1 MHLAAARKR
10 SRDVIV
16 CKKSWFLGTCLH
28 FRFKEIEIDVQGKYP
43 QEFNSDYMKREVSQN
58 AKNKADAV
66 FIAGC
71 GYVGSALAEQL
82 KNKGFRVG
90 ALTRNEERAA
100 ELRELGLDEVV
111 VADLDSREWHDKLN
125 LKYRAVVNCVSSAG
139 GGLAGYQKS
148 YVEGQRSLLEWAQVA
163 QPEIICYTSSTSVY
177 PQSDGVWVDETA
189 STEPST
195 ETSALLLEAEQMLL
209 QSESFPGK
217 AFVLRLAGIYGPGRH
232 YLIDQI
238 KGGETVLA
246 GEGRHHLNLIH
257 RDDAVSGIMA
267 VIESKQDFA
276 GGIYN
281 LCDGQPY
288 IQSDIVRWV
297 AASLSVNCPSFDP
310 EMKTARML
318 RRKGKSPDRKISNK
332 KLIETTSWRAKFPNF
347 KAGYKALLE
356 DECK

>member
-1 MHLAAARKR
+1 MCRATIRK
-10 SRDVIV
+10 SSI
-16 CKKSWFLGTCLH
+16 F
-28 FRFKEIEIDVQGKYP
+28 
-43 QEFNSDYMKREVSQN
+43 DYMKRGSSQN
-58 AKNKADAV
+58 DTNDADAV

-82 KNKGFRVG
+82 KKKGVKVG
-90 ALTRNEERAA
+90 ALTRNKERAA

-111 VADLDSREWHDKLN
+111 VADLDSCAWHDKLR

-163 QPEIICYTSSTSVY
+163 QPEVICYTSSTSVY

-209 QSESFPGK
+209 NSKFYHGK
-217 AFVLRLAGIYGPGRH
+217 AFVMRLAGIYGPGRH

-238 KGGETVLA
+238 KGGEEVIP

-267 VIESKQDFA
+267 VLESYPNLA
-276 GGIYN
+276 SGIYN
-281 LCDGQPY
+281 LCDGEPY
-288 IQSDIVRWV
+288 IQLEIVRWV

-318 RRKGKSPDRKISNK
+318 RRKGRSPDRKISNK

-347 KAGYKALLE
+347 KAGYKAFLE
-356 DECK
+356 DDWK

>member
-1 MHLAAARKR
+1 MLIFVVKILRLMCRATIRK
-10 SRDVIV
+10 SSI
-16 CKKSWFLGTCLH
+16 
-28 FRFKEIEIDVQGKYP
+28 I
-43 QEFNSDYMKREVSQN
+43 DYMKGERSQN
-58 AKNKADAV
+58 ATNDADAV

-100 ELRELGLDEVV
+100 QLKKLGLDEVV
-111 VADLDSREWHDKLN
+111 IADLDSREWHDKLR

-148 YVEGQRSLLEWAQVA
+148 YVEGQRSLLEWVQVA
-163 QPEIICYTSSTSVY
+163 QPEVICYTSSTSVY
-177 PQSDGVWVDETA
+177 PQSDGAWVDETA
-189 STEPST
+189 PTDPST

-209 QSESFPGK
+209 NSKSYHGK
-217 AFVLRLAGIYGPGRH
+217 AYVLRLAGIYGPERH

-238 KGGETVLA
+238 KGGEEVIP

-267 VIESKQDFA
+267 VMESSPNLA
-276 GGIYN
+276 SGIYN

-288 IQSDIVRWV
+288 IQSEIVRWV
-297 AASLSVNCPSFDP
+297 AASLDVTCPTFDP
-310 EMKTARML
+310 KMKTARML
-318 RRKGKSPDRKISNK
+318 RRKGNSPDRKISNT
-332 KLIETTSWRAKFPNF
+332 KLIESTSWSAKYPNF
-347 KAGYKALLE
+347 KAGYEAFL
-356 DECK
+356 